1 MKAAKAKQ
9 DSICIKDMD
18 KELKILERMFQ
29 DPAKNQGKQWMAYN
43 CLWILDSNA
52 WSGCDFVLIPLER
65 GFGDFMVRNKN
76 IFDENNRSPCFFF
89 FF

>member
-18 KELKILERMFQ
+18 KELKIQERMFQ

-52 WSGCDFVLIPLER
+52 
-65 GFGDFMVRNKN
+65 
-76 IFDENNRSPCFFF
+76 
-89 FF
+89 